1 MHLLHLEDSRNDAEL
16 VEHLIRREWPECR
29 FLRAGTRA
37 EYEAAL
43 EKGEFNLILSDY
55 TLPDFNGLSAL
66 ELAQQRCPDKPFI
79 FLSGTIGEE
88 RAIEALKRGA
98 TDYVLKDRPNR
109 IVPAIRQ
116 ALALHDEMTQRLRSE
131 ERVREQAMLLAKARD
146 AICATDF
153 ERRVTYWNA
162 STERLFGWSIVE
174 ALGRDL
180 RDLLFQGEA
189 TAYNE
194 ACLQLQAVGE
204 WRGELRPRTKSG
216 ETLIVESHW
225 TLVGLGGG
233 GMQHVLLINTDVTEK
248 KKLEAQFLRAQR
260 LDSIG
265 TLAGGIAHDLNNVFN
280 PILIAAGLLRDEPI
294 SPSARALA
302 EAIEAGAQHGAALIR
317 QLLAFARGADG
328 VHVELQPHRLVSN
341 LNQMLQPTLPS
352 NIHLAVNCAEG
363 LWRVRGD
370 ATQLNQVLLN
380 LCVNARDALSRGGRI
395 TIFADNFTMD
405 EAFANTVLEGRPG
418 PYVRLTVTDTG
429 TGIPPDVIEKIFDP
443 FFTTKG
449 VGKGTGLGLST
460 VRGIVKGHGGC
471 LQVESEVGR
480 GTTFRL
486 YLPALL
492 ECAPRPTVPAG
503 PPTQRRAT
511 ERILVIDDD
520 DAVRNILRLLL
531 ENAGYRVL
539 SAANG
544 PEGLTTFRRHQAD
557 ISLVITDMM
566 MPEMDGPEVIEAL
579 RKISPELKIIAISG
593 LMDANRSRINRLAG
607 PPIECLAKPIT
618 SKDLFAAID
627 RAIKTPA

>member
-16 VEHLIRREWPECR
+16 VEHLIRREWPDCS
-29 FLRAGTRA
+29 FLRVGTRA

-43 EKGEFNLILSDY
+43 ERGEFNLILSDY
-55 TLPDFNGLSAL
+55 TLPDFNGLAAL
-66 ELAQQRCPDKPFI
+66 ELARRRRPDKPFI

-88 RAIEALKRGA
+88 RAIEALRCGA

-116 ALALHDEMTQRLRSE
+116 ALALRDEMEQRLRSE

-180 RDLLFQGEA
+180 RDLLFPGDA
-189 TAYNE
+189 TAFNE
-194 ACLQLQAVGE
+194 ASLQLQAVGE

-216 ETLIVESHW
+216 EVLIVESHW
-225 TLVGLGGG
+225 TLVGLGSGG
-233 GMQHVLLINTDVTEK
+233 LQHLLLINTDVTEK

-260 LDSIG
+260 IDSIG
-265 TLAGGIAHDLNNVFN
+265 TLAGGIAHDLNNVLN
-280 PILIAAGLLRDEPI
+280 PILIAAGLLRDEPL
-294 SPSARALA
+294 SPSARSLV
-302 EAIEAGAQHGAALIR
+302 EAIEAGGQHGAALIR

-328 VHVELQPHRLVSN
+328 VHVELQSHRLVSN
-341 LNQMLQPTLPS
+341 LSQMLRPTLPG
-352 NIHLAVNCAEG
+352 NIQLAVNCAEG

-380 LCVNARDALSRGGRI
+380 LCINARDALPHGGRI
-395 TIFADNFTMD
+395 TIFAENFTMD
-405 EAFANTVLEGRPG
+405 DAFASTVLEGTPG
-418 PYVRLTVTDTG
+418 PYVRLTVADNG
-429 TGIPPDVIEKIFDP
+429 TGMSPEVVEKIFDP

-460 VRGIVKGHGGC
+460 VRGIVKGHRGC

-486 YLPALL
+486 YLPAVL
-492 ECAPRPTVPAG
+492 ESAPRANPPAARMF
-503 PPTQRRAT
+503 PRDANKS
-511 ERILVIDDD
+511 ILIIDDD

-539 SAANG
+539 TAAHG
-544 PEGLTTFRRHQAD
+544 AEGLATFQRHRAE

-566 MPEMDGPEVIEAL
+566 MPEMSGPEVIEAL
-579 RKISPELKIIAISG
+579 RKTSPDLKIIAISG
-593 LMDANRSRINRLAG
+593 LMDANRLKISRVAG
-607 PPIECLAKPIT
+607 PSIECLAKPIT
-618 SKDLFAAID
+618 SKELFAAIE